1 MKISVKEV
9 KNLNEKLKTSIS
21 SYENKY
27 NEYYNYLNQ
36 TSLDW
41 YDKKSLNYFQTIEE
55 DKKNDYNT
63 LQELNSIYKIY
74 EYLLNNYEDI
84 GNDIYYDE
92 TKKDEIIN
100 LLNDIIKETST
111 IINKYNNIGIF
122 NYSERS
128 MLYYQKNIFM
138 KILEKGKKIK
148 SQIEKNIYKI
158 EKIENKV
165 EEDFNK
171 ITITPIKEKDIIPFK

>member
-21 SYENKY
+21 LYETKY

-41 YDKKSLNYFQTIEE
+41 YDKKSKNYFQTTEE

-63 LQELNSIYKIY
+63 LQEINSIYKIY
-74 EYLLNNYEDI
+74 EYLLNNYEEI

-128 MLYYQKNIFM
+128 TLYYQKNIFM
-138 KILEKGKKIK
+138 KILEKTKKIK
-148 SQIEKNIYKI
+148 ILITKNISKI

-165 EEDFNK
+165 AEDFNK
-171 ITITPIKEKDIIPFK
+171 ITINPIKEKDIIPFK